1 MTITNT
7 HSNSSFQ
14 RIRSI
19 PTVTI
24 VSILLLALLLV
35 LVVAPLILLFRTSLA
50 PPGELPFDTDIY
62 TLENYRNALTNDR
75 LPKLIF
81 NTLKYAGGT
90 VIIGVSV
97 AFGIAWLVERTDL
110 PFKAT
115 IRTMMFSWMA
125 VPPIVMAFGWIL
137 LGNPGNGIFN
147 VLLRWMFDLK
157 GAVISVYS
165 LQAMIFITGLAIVP
179 TAFTMIA
186 GLMRNMDPQLESAGS
201 VHGAGGFS
209 VFRTVTLPLLVP
221 GLLSVGILLFMA
233 MVQAFDLPL
242 VIGLTAKVPVLSTQI
257 FLLANSDIS
266 RPDYSLTATF
276 GTFFLLLAA
285 ILVLVYFRT
294 VRLSERFRVVSGKA
308 FRPTKR
314 ALGSWRLPAT
324 CLVALYFLIMMLPFL
339 VLVWTSFL
347 PFYSV
352 PSIEALGRLT
362 FDNYADV
369 FGQSFII
376 RALVNTI
383 ILVLMS
389 ATIVM
394 VLSVMIA
401 WISVRSKGRLGKALE
416 VISFMPIAI
425 PPVVLAIAILLI
437 YLRTPLYGTIW
448 IIVLAHVTAYIA
460 FGTRTMNA
468 ALIQIHSE
476 LENASFVCGA
486 GWFTMLRRIVFPLLL
501 PHILNGWLWVA
512 GHSARD
518 ITFPLFL
525 ITTSNVVAASQL
537 YILWGTP
544 EIPTASALAVIL
556 VGGLLSIVIPVQLF
570 ASRLESGRHRKSHA
584 AVTKLAPAE

>member
-1 MTITNT
+1 M
-7 HSNSSFQ
+7 
-14 RIRSI
+14 
-19 PTVTI
+19 TI

>member
-1 MTITNT
+1 MRNPE
-7 HSNSSFQ
+7 SQPAGMLQ
-14 RIRSI
+14 RIRAV
-19 PTVTI
+19 PVVTI

-35 LVVAPLILLFRTSLA
+35 LVVAPLVLLFRTSLA
-50 PPGELPFDTDIY
+50 PPGELPFNTDVY
-62 TLENYRNALTNDR
+62 TLENYRSALNNAR
-75 LPKLIF
+75 LPTLIA
-81 NTLKYAGGT
+81 NTLKYAAGT
-90 VIIGVSV
+90 VCIGVGV
-97 AFGIAWLVERTDL
+97 AFTIAWLVERTDL
-110 PFKAT
+110 PFKAL

-125 VPPIVMAFGWIL
+125 VPPVVMAFGWIL

-147 VLLRWMFDLK
+147 VLLRWLFDVR
-157 GAVISVYS
+157 GAVITVYS
-165 LQAMIFITGLAIVP
+165 MKAMIIITGLAIVP

-186 GLMRNMDPQLESAGS
+186 GLLRNMDPHLESAGS
-201 VHGAGGFS
+201 VHGASGFG

-242 VIGLTAKVPVLSTQI
+242 VIGLTARAPVLSTQI

-285 ILVLVYFRT
+285 VLMLVYFRT
-294 VRLSERFRVVSGKA
+294 VRMSERFRVVSGKA
-308 FRPTKR
+308 FRPSKR
-314 ALGSWRLPAT
+314 PLGGWRLPAIGF
-324 CLVALYFLIMMLPFL
+324 VAVYFLIMMLPFL
-339 VLVWTSFL
+339 VLLWTSFQ
-347 PFYSV
+347 PFYAV
-352 PSIEALGRLT
+352 PSAEAFGRMTLQ
-362 FDNYADV
+362 NYADV

-383 ILVLMS
+383 ILVLFS

-416 VISFMPIAI
+416 VISFLPIAI
-425 PPVVLAIAILLI
+425 PPVVLAIAVLLI
-437 YLRTPLYGTIW
+437 YLRTPLYGTVW

-468 ALIQIHSE
+468 ALLQIHSE

-486 GWFTMLRRIVFPLLL
+486 GWFTMLRRIIFPLLL

-525 ITTSNVVAASQL
+525 ITSSNVVAASQL
-537 YILWGTP
+537 YLLWTTP

-556 VGGLLSIVIPVQLF
+556 VMGLLSVVVPVQLY
-570 ASRLESGRHRKSHA
+570 AARLESGRHRKSRA
-584 AVTKLAPAE
+584 SDPALAPAE